1 MAGMTFWH
9 INADE
14 PSVIDYNLEFKP
26 QDLYTPTSFRSSDH
40 DPAVVGITL
49 LPLFRLSLPVVLK

>member
-1 MAGMTFWH
+1 MAFWH
-9 INADE
+9 INSDE

-26 QDLYTPTSFRSSDH
+26 QDLYSPTPYRSSDH

-49 LPLFRLSLPVVLK
+49 AAEYQVEPARGL